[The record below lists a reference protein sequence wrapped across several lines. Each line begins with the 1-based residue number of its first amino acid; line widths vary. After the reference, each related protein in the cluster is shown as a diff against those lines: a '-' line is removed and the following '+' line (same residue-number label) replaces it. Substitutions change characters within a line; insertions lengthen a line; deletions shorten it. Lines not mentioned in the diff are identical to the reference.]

1 MFGFRFGEDTGDH
14 FFSSG
19 SGCFKVGVQVAFGGF
34 DLRVA
39 EHILDGVQIRA
50 GLDEHGRCRVPLRY
64 NYDKPEKPR
73 IQEKQMKE
81 LTRKA
86 RTRRLC
92 TRAGMLE
99 SFLVRPEDLTDNQ
112 VMELLRIAFRDQKVR
127 SRLEEMLQENSS

>member
-1 MFGFRFGEDTGDH
+1 MGRRKKPET
-14 FFSSG
+14 
-19 SGCFKVGVQVAFGGF
+19 
-34 DLRVA
+34 
-39 EHILDGVQIRA
+39 
-50 GLDEHGRCRVPLRY
+50 LDELQTEVERA
-64 NYDKPEKPR
+64 EKELHYLENR
-73 IQEKQMKE
+73 KKIQEKQAKE

-99 SFLVRPEDLTDNQ
+99 SFLERPEDLTDDQ

>member
-1 MFGFRFGEDTGDH
+1 MNNEQSKGDQLYNTAGRF
-14 FFSSG
+14 
-19 SGCFKVGVQVAFGGF
+19 CFAHLQGKVVMSMG
-34 DLRVA
+34 RRKKP
-39 EHILDGVQIRA
+39 ET
-50 GLDEHGRCRVPLRY
+50 LDELQTEVERA
-64 NYDKPEKPR
+64 EKELHYLENKQK
-73 IQEKQMKE
+73 IQEKQAKE

-99 SFLVRPEDLTDNQ
+99 SFLERPEDLTDDQ